1 MLFSLSL
8 ILILGFSLS
17 GIFNRL
23 RLPGLLGMILT
34 GIILC
39 PYALNLISP
48 DILDI
53 SSDLREIA
61 LIIILTRAGLNIDIK
76 DLKKVGRPAIL
87 MCFVP
92 ALFEITAVTLLA
104 PLFFNISYIEAAI
117 MGSVLA
123 AVSPAVIVP
132 RMIHLID
139 SGYGKDKSIPQ
150 LIMAGASVDDIF
162 VIVLFASF
170 MGMYGGEG
178 FNPTSLLLVPVSSI
192 SGMGLGIISGFI
204 FVKVF
209 KAIHV
214 RDTVKVLIMLSIAFL
229 FVSLEDFIKPYFP
242 VSGLL
247 AVMAFS
253 ATILSTYEVLAK
265 RITGKF
271 SKIWVAAEVLLFVLV
286 GAAVD
291 ISYLKGAGIASI
303 VFILSALVFRI
314 VGVNVSL
321 LGTSLDKKER
331 IFCSIAY
338 LPKATVQAAIGAVP
352 LAAGV
357 GAGNLILTVAVV
369 AILISAPLGAIG
381 VDNTYKKLLHK
392 SKTAFSQIP

>member
-23 RLPGLLGMILT
+23 KLPGLLGMILT
-34 GIILC
+34 GIILG

-170 MGMYGGEG
+170 MGMYGGAG
-178 FNPTSLLLVPVSSI
+178 FNPASLLLVPVSII

-303 VFILSALVFRI
+303 LFILSALVFRI
-314 VGVNVSL
+314 AGVNVSL

>member
-34 GIILC
+34 GIILG

-178 FNPTSLLLVPVSSI
+178 FNTTSLLLVPVSII

>member
-34 GIILC
+34 GIILG

-178 FNPTSLLLVPVSSI
+178 FNPTSLLLVPVSII
-192 SGMGLGIISGFI
+192 SGMGLGIICGFI

-214 RDTVKVLIMLSIAFL
+214 RDTVKALIMLSIAFL

-381 VDNTYKKLLHK
+381 VDNTYKNLLHK

>member
-34 GIILC
+34 GIILG

-170 MGMYGGEG
+170 MGMYSGEG
-178 FNPTSLLLVPVSSI
+178 FNPTSLLLVPVSII

-303 VFILSALVFRI
+303 VFILSALAFRI

>member
-34 GIILC
+34 GIILG

-178 FNPTSLLLVPVSSI
+178 FNPASLLLVPVSII

>member
-34 GIILC
+34 GIILG

-104 PLFFNISYIEAAI
+104 PIFFNISYIEAAI

-123 AVSPAVIVP
+123 AISPAVIVP

-170 MGMYGGEG
+170 MGMYSGEG
-178 FNPTSLLLVPVSSI
+178 FNPTSLLLVPVSII

-229 FVSLEDFIKPYFP
+229 FVSFEDLIKPYFP

>member
-34 GIILC
+34 GIILG

-104 PLFFNISYIEAAI
+104 PLFFNISYIEGAI

-170 MGMYGGEG
+170 MGMYSGEG
-178 FNPTSLLLVPVSSI
+178 FNPTSLLLVPVSII

-303 VFILSALVFRI
+303 VFILSALAFRI

>member
-23 RLPGLLGMILT
+23 KLPGLLGMILT
-34 GIILC
+34 GIILG

-76 DLKKVGRPAIL
+76 DLKRVGRPAIL

-178 FNPTSLLLVPVSSI
+178 FNPTSLLLVPVSII

>member
-34 GIILC
+34 GIILG

-178 FNPTSLLLVPVSSI
+178 FNPTSLLLVPVSII

-214 RDTVKVLIMLSIAFL
+214 RDTVKALIMLSIAFL
-229 FVSLEDFIKPYFP
+229 FVSLQDFIKPYFP

-314 VGVNVSL
+314 AGVNVSL

>member
-34 GIILC
+34 GIILG

-170 MGMYGGEG
+170 MGMYSGEG
-178 FNPTSLLLVPVSSI
+178 FNPASLLLVPVSII

-229 FVSLEDFIKPYFP
+229 FVSFEDFIKPYFP

-291 ISYLKGAGIASI
+291 ISYLKGAGVASI

-321 LGTSLDKKER
+321 LRTSLDKKER

>member
-34 GIILC
+34 GIILG

-170 MGMYGGEG
+170 MGMYSGEG
-178 FNPTSLLLVPVSSI
+178 FNPTSLLLVPVSII

>member
-23 RLPGLLGMILT
+23 KLPGLLGMILT
-34 GIILC
+34 GIILG

-178 FNPTSLLLVPVSSI
+178 FNPTSLLLVPVSI
-192 SGMGLGIISGFI
+192 IFGMGLGIISGFI

-291 ISYLKGAGIASI
+291 ISYLKGAGVASI
-303 VFILSALVFRI
+303 VFILNALVFRI

-381 VDNTYKKLLHK
+381 VDNTYKKLLQK

>member
-34 GIILC
+34 GIILG

-178 FNPTSLLLVPVSSI
+178 FNPTSLLLVPVSII

-352 LAAGV
+352 LTAGV